1 MKTSRFVLPAMLL
14 GLTLGLGACSK
25 DDDKSNTGSGT
36 SRMEVRLTDAPG
48 DYEKVL
54 IDIRSVQVHK
64 DANDNG
70 TTGWV
75 TLDNI
80 KPGIYNLLDFS
91 NGKDT
96 LLAASNLP
104 VGHISQIRL
113 VLGDNNAVVLKGET
127 VPRELKTPS
136 GQTSGLKVQIHA
148 DLKEDVTYVVLLDFD
163 AAKSIVETG
172 INASNRKYI
181 LKPVIRAITQAVA
194 GGIRGTVMPAEI
206 GNVIHAIETAPGA
219 NARIDTFGG
228 FTNSSGAYMI
238 KGLAAGSYNVEFHAK
253 DKASKVVN
261 NVPVTNDK
269 LTTVDMNMN

>member
-25 DDDKSNTGSGT
+25 DDDKTTTGTGT

-48 DYEKVL
+48 DYKEVN

-64 DANDNG
+64 DASDNG

-113 VLGDNNAVVLKGET
+113 VLGNDNSLVLKDGT
-127 VPRELKTPS
+127 TKALKTPS

-163 AAKSIVETG
+163 AAKSIVARGNGEY
-172 INASNRKYI
+172 N
-181 LKPVIRAITQAVA
+181 LKPVIRAITQAVG
-194 GGIRGTVMPAEI
+194 GGIKGTVTPAEA
-206 GNVIHAIETAPGA
+206 GNEIHAIETAPGA
-219 NARIDTFGG
+219 NAKIDTFGG
-228 FTNSSGAYMI
+228 FTNSNGAYMI
-238 KGLAAGSYNVEFHAK
+238 KGLTGGTY
-253 DKASKVVN
+253 KVDFYAPNKKKTVN
-261 NVPVTNDK
+261 TVVVTNDK
-269 LTTVDMNMN
+269 LTTLDMKMD